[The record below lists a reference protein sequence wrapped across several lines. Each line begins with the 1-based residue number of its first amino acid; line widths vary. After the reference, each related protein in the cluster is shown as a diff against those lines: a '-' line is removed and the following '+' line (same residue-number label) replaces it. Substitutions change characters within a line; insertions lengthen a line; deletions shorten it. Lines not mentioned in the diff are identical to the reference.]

1 VLLCERGDGQSV
13 SHIIKQHLAEAKK
26 VEALI
31 TVEALQKSLQDRQLF
46 LADREFE
53 GLKPVGPDELAG
65 IHRGI
70 QLGQHLY
77 DLQRRGAIQDLSLA
91 KVRVHEGRIESMHF
105 RVTVP
110 QEGWSF
116 ELRKKGDWW
125 LPSSFRMVYI
135 Q

>member
-77 DLQRRGAIQDLSLA
+77 DLQRRGAIQDLCWLKS
-91 KVRVHEGRIESMHF
+91 VCMRGESKACTF
-105 RVTVP
+105 A
-110 QEGWSF
+110 
-116 ELRKKGDWW
+116 
-125 LPSSFRMVYI
+125 
-135 Q
+135 